1 MHFKLIKVSFK
12 INKDMLF
19 VNTITEHEEYNN
31 VVSENNQCRMQQII
45 SINSIRFEEAFHDH
59 YEGLFRYACTLVR
72 EAEEAEDILQNVFL
86 ELWKNRESLLI
97 HTSLQAYLY
106 KAVYFKCVN
115 VIEHRKV
122 RHKHANHVQ
131 YREIAYTS
139 DPVLVKEVSAKIQAV
154 TDSLPEQCRKIFMMS
169 RNDGLRYHE
178 IAERLNLS
186 VKTIENQM
194 GKALRILRNS
204 LQDYLNLIV
213 FYSISLIS

>member
-1 MHFKLIKVSFK
+1 MHFRLINVNFK
-12 INKDMLF
+12 INKDMLLI
-19 VNTITEHEEYNN
+19 NRISEHEQENN
-31 VVSENNQCRMQQII
+31 VVSETIQNHMQQII

-59 YEGLFRYACTLVR
+59 YEGLFRYACTLVH

-86 ELWKNRESLLI
+86 ELWKSRESLLI

-115 VIEHRKV
+115 VVKHRKV
-122 RHKHANHVQ
+122 REKHANHVQ
-131 YREIAYTS
+131 HREIAHTS
-139 DPVLVKEVSAKIQAV
+139 DPVLMKEVSAKIQAV

-213 FYSISLIS
+213 FYSISLMS